1 MAALPDI
8 PGQIRER
15 KRLVLGLGAQGLT
28 PNAASPT
35 GEAAV
40 FAAGAPGSI

>member
-15 KRLVLGLGAQGLT
+15 KRLVLGLGAESLIIV
-28 PNAASPT
+28 SP
-35 GEAAV
+35 AR
-40 FAAGAPGSI
+40 GSGRGDLDDAY